1 MEFNKSVSN
10 PMLLGCIELMKEDD
24 TPEHREMFAAEFMKA
39 SFLAPAVVNPAPTV
53 DEEGKEVIAPGSKIH
68 FPMLGA
74 PDGKRL
80 FVAFT
85 DRNEYD
91 TWCEK
96 NGKLP
101 CFTLKMEDY
110 GQMLL
115 MKNPMGELSPAIG
128 LVINPLST
136 NLVVSREMVANL
148 MTRKMMANPN
158 VRAMMQAHAAQQK
171 AAAEAEQAADAG
183 EAEE

>member
-1 MEFNKSVSN
+1 
-10 PMLLGCIELMKEDD
+10 MLLGCIELMKEDD
-24 TPEHREMFAAEFMKA
+24 TPEHREMFAEEFMKA
-39 SFLAPAVVNPAPTV
+39 SFLAPAVVDPLPII
-53 DEEGKEVIAPGSKIH
+53 DEEGNETIAPGSKIQ

-96 NGKLP
+96 NGYLP
-101 CFTLKMEDY
+101 CFTLKLEDY

-115 MKNPMGELSPAIG
+115 TKNPLGELPPAIG

-136 NLVVSREMVANL
+136 NLLIGRELVANL

-158 VRAMMQAHAAQQK
+158 VRAMMQAQAAQQK
-171 AAAEAEQAADAG
+171 AAAEAAQAEGAG
-183 EAEE
+183 EAAE

>member
-1 MEFNKSVSN
+1 MEFNKPVSN
-10 PMLLGCIELMKEDD
+10 PMLLGCIELMREDD
-24 TPEHREMFAAEFMKA
+24 TQEHREMFAAEFMKA
-39 SFLAPAVVNPAPTV
+39 SFLAPAVVDPVPTV
-53 DEEGKEVIAPGSKIH
+53 DEEGKEVIAPGSRIQ
-68 FPMLGA
+68 FPMLGTQ
-74 PDGKRL
+74 DGKRL

-85 DRNEYD
+85 DRNEFD

-101 CFTLKMEDY
+101 GFTLKMEDY

-136 NLVVSREMVANL
+136 NLVISREMVANL
-148 MTRKMMANPN
+148 MARKMMANPN

-171 AAAEAEQAADAG
+171 AAAEAAQADAEG
-183 EAEE
+183 AEE

>member
-1 MEFNKSVSN
+1 MEFNKPVSN
-10 PMLLGCIELMKEDD
+10 PMLLGCIELMREDD
-24 TPEHREMFAAEFMKA
+24 TPENREMFATEFMKA
-39 SFLAPAVVNPAPTV
+39 SFLAPAVVDPVPTI
-53 DEEGKEVIAPGSKIH
+53 DDEGKEVIAPGSKIQ

-85 DRNEYD
+85 DKKEYD
-91 TWCEK
+91 AWCEK
-96 NGKLP
+96 NGYLP

-128 LVINPLST
+128 LVINPLSS

-148 MTRKMMANPN
+148 MTRKMMANPS
-158 VRAMMQAHAAQQK
+158 VRAMMQAHVAQQK
-171 AAAEAEQAADAG
+171 AAAEAAAAG
-183 EAEE
+183 EQNTEE

>member
-1 MEFNKSVSN
+1 MEFNKPVSN
-10 PMLLGCIELMKEDD
+10 PMLLGCIELMKEED

-39 SFLAPAVVNPAPTV
+39 SFLAPAVVDPVPTV
-53 DEEGKEVIAPGSKIH
+53 NEEGEEVIAQGSKIH

-85 DRNEYD
+85 DRKEYD
-91 TWCEK
+91 AWCEK
-96 NGKLP
+96 NGYLP

-148 MTRKMMANPN
+148 MTRKMMANPGM
-158 VRAMMQAHAAQQK
+158 RAMMQAAAQQK
-171 AAAEAEQAADAG
+171 AAAEAAQAAEAG
-183 EAEE
+183 ATEE